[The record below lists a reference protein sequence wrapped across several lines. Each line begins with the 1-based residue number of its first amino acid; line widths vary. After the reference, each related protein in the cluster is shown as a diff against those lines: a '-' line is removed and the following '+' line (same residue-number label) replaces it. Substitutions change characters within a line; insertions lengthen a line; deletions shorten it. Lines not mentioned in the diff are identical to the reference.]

1 MPSHERG
8 LAPSYDSAQM
18 AKMLEDLEP
27 GTPVYLGDVRVGY
40 VRAVYAEG
48 AARLA
53 ESLLVAWTARSAELL
68 IPTRDVAAIEE
79 KGVIL
84 MGDDPREYAEIPEFN
99 EANYP
104 TIRKIH

>member
-1 MPSHERG
+1 
-8 LAPSYDSAQM
+8 M
-18 AKMLEDLEP
+18 ARMLEDLEP
-27 GTPVYLGDVRVGY
+27 GTPVYLGDLQVGF

-48 AARLA
+48 DARLA
-53 ESLLVAWTARSAELL
+53 ESLLVEWTARSAELL
-68 IPTRDVAAIEE
+68 IATKDVASIEE

-84 MGDDPREYAEIPEFN
+84 MGDDPRDYAEIPDFD